1 MRAVTLCIALAAL
14 GSAPSAGAQNTV
26 AIPSFIEETSS
37 AGIDSAYMGEWEY
50 MAGGG
55 IATFDCND
63 DGFDD
68 MFLAGG
74 TSPAKFYVSASA
86 NVYLPSR
93 LIGSA
98 MTNSATTHP
107 ARYPIEYRNPS

>member
-55 IATFDCND
+55 
-63 DGFDD
+63 
-68 MFLAGG
+68 
-74 TSPAKFYVSASA
+74 ASA
-86 NVYLPSR
+86 
-93 LIGSA
+93 
-98 MTNSATTHP
+98 
-107 ARYPIEYRNPS
+107 